1 MKKEDF
7 IKEMISKLNDTKI
20 HDIEGMHWRADDVL
34 CEALVR
40 LGYKDIVDVYEKMSG
55 GFFYA

>member
-7 IKEMISKLNDTKI
+7 IKEMISKLDDAVSSDN
-20 HDIEGMHWRADDVL
+20 ESMHCSADDVL

-40 LGYKDIVDVYEKMSG
+40 LGYKEIVDVYEKMSDD
-55 GFFYA
+55 FWYA